1 MPAAPRIA
9 PATLFT
15 PQEWR
20 PFQSRSAWVG
30 PLLVL
35 HCWAVIALAVTAGSE
50 TRSSM
55 AWVIIGGLL
64 TSTVFT
70 LLVLPMIFLFFEEH
84 PMVQWIRKKVGV

>member
-35 HCWAVIALAVTAGSE
+35 HCWAVIALAVTAGVAFAVWRL
-50 TRSSM
+50 TRFVRQRR
-55 AWVIIGGLL
+55 AQAAQDA
-64 TSTVFT
+64 
-70 LLVLPMIFLFFEEH
+70 ERAH
-84 PMVQWIRKKVGV
+84 P